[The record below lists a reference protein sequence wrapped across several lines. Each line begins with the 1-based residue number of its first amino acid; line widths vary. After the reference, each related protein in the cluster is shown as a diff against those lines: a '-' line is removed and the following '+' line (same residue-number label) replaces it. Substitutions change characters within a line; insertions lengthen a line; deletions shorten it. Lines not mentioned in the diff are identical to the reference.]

1 MPTRRGDDLRE
12 FKPAM
17 QELFKTRET
26 GIVQVIASHACAAS
40 TSSSAPRSGPPA
52 EGGL

>member
-1 MPTRRGDDLRE
+1 MPSRRGDDLRE

-26 GIVQVIASHACAAS
+26 GIVQVIASHALCGLDELERAKEWAA
-40 TSSSAPRSGPPA
+40 G
-52 EGGL
+52 